1 MNRKRTDPLKCAACG
16 TNLGKL
22 VYFCAQCWPCVPAK
36 ERVALYQMHARKE
49 NTDTKVQ
56 KCLRMMK
63 RKQPNK
69 TGLPV
74 GGPAQP
80 RKE

>member
-1 MNRKRTDPLKCAACG
+1 MKPKHTDPLKCAACG
-16 TNLGKL
+16 SDLGKL
-22 VYFCAQCWPCVPAK
+22 VYFCGKCWPYVPAK

-63 RKQPNK
+63 RKQPNAP
-69 TGLPV
+69 T
-74 GGPAQP
+74 QP
-80 RKE
+80 RDL